1 MILNGLLSEFLGA
14 GFVSTLNFSQGVP
27 ALRHI
32 YVHVPFCAR
41 RCSYCDF
48 SIAVR
53 RTVPV
58 AQYVD
63 AIKAELIAGFPGD
76 STRPISTLY
85 FGGGTPS
92 RLGELGVGELIGAI
106 AEVYPQITPGATEI
120 TIEANPEDVS
130 EAAARSWVAAGV
142 RRVSLG
148 VQSFDRTV
156 LGWMHRSHDVST
168 VRGAMDNLR
177 AAGVNDISLDLIFAL
192 PEALNRNWA
201 ADIDQALALS
211 PDHVSLYGLT
221 VEPHTPL
228 GRWAAR
234 GEAVEAPE
242 DRYAD
247 EFMEAHRR
255 MVDGGFEHYEVSNFA
270 KPGMRSRHNSSYW
283 KRVPYRGLGPSAHSF
298 DGVNRRWNIQEY
310 ERWRAS
316 VLAGTGAEAGFE
328 ELTAANRIA
337 EEVYLGLRT
346 VDGLEL
352 GAADLPEVER
362 WVEAGW
368 AELDGTTLTVT
379 ALGWLRLDSLAAAL
393 TARRSR

>member
-1 MILNGLLSEFLGA
+1 
-14 GFVSTLNFSQGVP
+14 
-27 ALRHI
+27 
-32 YVHVPFCAR
+32 
-41 RCSYCDF
+41 
-48 SIAVR
+48 VR
-53 RTVPV
+53 RTVPI

-76 STRPISTLY
+76 STMPIRTLY

-106 AEVYPQITPGATEI
+106 AEVYPQVTPGATEI

-130 EAAARSWVAAGV
+130 AAAARSWVAAGV

-148 VQSFDRTV
+148 VQSFDQAV
-156 LGWMHRSHDVST
+156 LEWMHRSHDIST
-168 VRGAMDNLR
+168 VRRAMDNLR

-192 PEALNRNWA
+192 PEALNRNWT
-201 ADIDQALALS
+201 ADLEQALALS

-368 AELDGTTLTVT
+368 AELRSTTLTVT

>member
-1 MILNGLLSEFLGA
+1 
-14 GFVSTLNFSQGVP
+14 
-27 ALRHI
+27 
-32 YVHVPFCAR
+32 
-41 RCSYCDF
+41 
-48 SIAVR
+48 
-53 RTVPV
+53 
-58 AQYVD
+58 
-63 AIKAELIAGFPGD
+63 
-76 STRPISTLY
+76 
-85 FGGGTPS
+85 
-92 RLGELGVGELIGAI
+92 
-106 AEVYPQITPGATEI
+106 
-120 TIEANPEDVS
+120 
-130 EAAARSWVAAGV
+130 
-142 RRVSLG
+142 
-148 VQSFDRTV
+148 
-156 LGWMHRSHDVST
+156 
-168 VRGAMDNLR
+168 MDNLR

-192 PEALNRNWA
+192 PEALNRNWT
-201 ADIDQALALS
+201 ADLEQALALS

-368 AELDGTTLTVT
+368 AELRSTTLTVT